1 MAFVI
6 FEPAV
11 LAVMTVGV
19 APSAPAAPILAPV
32 VSASPCASHP
42 TTTRAFECCI
52 DLARWKVPPT
62 APLNHPAQPADGAAD
77 QKEGR

>member
-11 LAVMTVGV
+11 LAVLMVGV
-19 APSAPAAPILAPV
+19 APSAPEAPILAPV
-32 VSASPCASHP
+32 ASASPCASRTATP
-42 TTTRAFECCI
+42 RAFDCCI
-52 DLARWKVPPT
+52 DLAQWRVPPT
-62 APLNHPAQPADGAAD
+62 ASLNHPAQPADGAAD